1 MIVGTLL
8 LAGATLVLP
17 QEAKVRGTEI
27 ALDAIAEIRC
37 TDHALRARLSKHPLG
52 WAPAPGYTRTIAR
65 WQLARELGRAFPEV
79 EFAWDGAESTRVLPE
94 VEHIPG
100 ASLVAVA
107 EAALRADLA
116 GQDSEVRL
124 VEAPHDQDVPLART
138 RSELRAGRA
147 RSELAAGV
155 RSVPVEVWIDG
166 SLHRT
171 VWTSFEIGLWSEQ
184 PVLLRA
190 VRRGEPIDAGAFVVR
205 RARVGAGGPA
215 GIGPDALVGANAR
228 RDLPAGTTP
237 TEQDVERARLVRPG
251 DAIQLEVRK
260 GAVVARA
267 PAIAREG
274 GSLGDRVRVTSSS
287 GQREVV
293 ARVAGRGLVVVELAP
308 AGAPGGLR

>member
-17 QEAKVRGTEI
+17 PETRVRGTEI
-27 ALDAIAEIRC
+27 ALDAVAEIRC
-37 TDHALRARLSKHPLG
+37 ADDMLRTRLSRHPLG

-65 WQLARELGRAFPEV
+65 WQLARELERAFPDV
-79 EFAWDGAESTRVLPE
+79 SFTWDGAQSTRVLPE
-94 VEHIPG
+94 VERISG

-107 EAALRADLA
+107 EAALRAELA
-116 GQDSEVRL
+116 GHDTEVRV
-124 VEAPHDQDVPLART
+124 VEAPHDLEVPLART
-138 RSELRAGRA
+138 RSELRPGRT

-166 SLHRT
+166 SLNRT
-171 VWTSFEIGLWSEQ
+171 VWTSFEVGLWSEQ
-184 PVLLRA
+184 PVLLRP
-190 VRRGEPIDAGAFVVR
+190 VRRGEPIDASSFVVR
-205 RARVGAGGPA
+205 RTRVPAGAGASLGA
-215 GIGPDALVGANAR
+215 DALLGASAR
-228 RDLPAGTTP
+228 RDLPAGATP

-260 GAVVARA
+260 GSVVARA

-274 GSLGDRVRVTSSS
+274 GSLGDRVRVTSSA

-293 ARVAGRGLVVVELAP
+293 ARVVGRGLVAVELAP
-308 AGAPGGLR
+308 AARAGGPR